1 MESSPH
7 GDNTSGRRQ
16 KASKYHKRTSLTT
29 SDLFAFLLIINWSLT
44 NLLRQERVR
53 VQRSRQT
60 FEEITKGLS
69 AEEFKQAFRMSRSSF
84 HVLVSILRPALSRF
98 AVGDKREEEVHR
110 SGAILQVEF
119 RVAVFLRM
127 MAGASYHD
135 LMLVYRIGKSTVYS
149 LFNQVLNVA
158 SQVLTW
164 ENFPKTENEDAFK
177 QRALRFSWSRSVRNP
192 LPGCVGAVDGI
203 HIQIEKP
210 PNKHHPKQ
218 FFSRKGYFSIPVQA
232 LVDSCYRFVAG
243 SAVCKGSTHDS
254 VALDISHIGQYL
266 RESKLPRGFW
276 IAGDEAYSPTE
287 SLIVPF
293 RKSLA
298 SKYESAFNFF
308 LSSHRMHVEQ
318 AFGILKKRW
327 GILWRPMKHNLG
339 RVTKIVNVAMQLHNF
354 CINADNGVQKRKVSD
369 AERKATVVELENWLS
384 WYRGE
389 GMVEHFDA
397 WMGEADDSK
406 PEDDNMHLCSKS
418 RARAWLVRIM
428 RMLGMLRPD
437 LKRKREDVEIID
449 GETPSDEGEERGAA
463 IDDDIEDFDD
473 GEVDVAGYLG
483 AIGDVEE
490 ATDGDGDGEDVPI
503 LQWRMVRMG
512 TQVMELRGIAV

>member
-1 MESSPH
+1 MGSSRDGASAPPQN
-7 GDNTSGRRQ
+7 DDSRYCKRDTLTS
-16 KASKYHKRTSLTT
+16 
-29 SDLFAFLLIINWSLT
+29 SDLFAFLLILNWSLQ
-44 NLLRQERVR
+44 NLLRQERAR
-53 VQRSRQT
+53 VHRSRQT
-60 FEEITKGLS
+60 FEEITRYLS
-69 AEEFKQAFRMSRSSF
+69 EEEFKQAYRMSRKSF
-84 HVLVSILRPALSRF
+84 GVLVSMLRPALSRF

-110 SGAILQVEF
+110 SGSVLQVEF

-135 LMLVYRIGKSTVYS
+135 LMLVYRIGRSTVYS
-149 LFNQVLNVA
+149 LFDQVLQVA

-164 ENFPKTENEDAFK
+164 ENFPKAENDDAFK
-177 QRALRFSWSRSVRNP
+177 ERAQGFSWSRAVRNP

-254 VALDISHIGQYL
+254 VALDISHIGRYL
-266 RESKLPRGFW
+266 REGKLPRGFW

-298 SKYESAFNFF
+298 SKYENAFNFF

-318 AFGILKKRW
+318 AFGILKNRW
-327 GILWRPMKHNLG
+327 GILWRPMKHNLC

-354 CINADNGVQKRKVSD
+354 CINADNGVQKRRVSET
-369 AERKATVVELENWLS
+369 ERKKTAVELEHWLQ
-384 WYRGE
+384 WYRGDGKE
-389 GMVEHFDA
+389 EHYDA

-406 PEDDNMHLCSKS
+406 PEGDNMHLCSKS
-418 RARAWLVRIM
+418 RARACLVRIM
-428 RMLGMLRPD
+428 RMQGMLRPNMN
-437 LKRKREDVEIID
+437 RKREYVEIID
-449 GETPSDEGEERGAA
+449 DGKVSEEGEERAA
-463 IDDDIEDFDD
+463 IDDDVEDFDD
-473 GEVDVAGYLG
+473 GDGDVPEYLG
-483 AIGDVEE
+483 VGDAGE
-490 ATDGDGDGEDVPI
+490 ANDNHDDGEDVPI
-503 LQWRMVRMG
+503 IQWRMARMG